1 MTPEHEER
9 LQEIED
15 RLAGDRQRLKE
26 IESLWRRAC
35 WSAFGAGLAVGLMIG
50 LAL

>member
-1 MTPEHEER
+1 MKSEHEKR
-9 LQEIED
+9 LREIED
-15 RLAGDRQRLKE
+15 RLAEDRQRLTE
-26 IESLWRRAC
+26 IESLWRRVC